1 MLENL
6 EPPTK
11 KNTLRIDAI
20 LSELDAK
27 DKAILINALNSDKWS
42 ADALSNALKSRGI
55 QISGS
60 AIHRYRQRRNNA

>member
-6 EPPTK
+6 EPPIRK
-11 KNTLRIDAI
+11 STLRIDVI

-27 DKAILINALNSDKWS
+27 DKAILIDALNSDKWS
-42 ADALSNALKSRGI
+42 ADSLALALKSRGI

-60 AIHRYRQRRNNA
+60 AIHRYRQRQK